1 MNMRRLRPSPAIV
14 SATLAFFVAVGGAAY
29 AGSKIATSDIE
40 NGAVTTKKLA
50 NGAATTG
57 KLKNDAATGAK
68 VKESSLGVV
77 PKASNSTTTGG
88 LRIQDFSKKLAPG
101 TALQSVATVGTLTL
115 RFGCEGDGSP
125 LLTVAPAAGA
135 PDQTV
140 RTSAILNGS
149 PTLVSSS
156 GQGTIPG
163 SGISVLSGTETGA
176 SFNGTAEALTPGGGV
191 TTVQW
196 AARSPSNIP
205 SANPDG
211 NVCLFWGTAI
221 SG

>member
-14 SATLAFFVAVGGAAY
+14 IATIAFFVAVGGAAY
-29 AGSKIATSDIE
+29 AGTKIATSDIE

-50 NGAATTG
+50 NGAVVTS
-57 KLKNDAATGAK
+57 KLGADAATGAK
-68 VKESSLGVV
+68 VKESSLGKV
-77 PKASNSTTTGG
+77 PKASNAETAGG
-88 LRIQDFSKKLAPG
+88 LRIQKFFTKPVPG
-101 TALQSVATVGTLTL
+101 TALQSVATVGTLNL
-115 RFGCEGDGSP
+115 RVGCQSLGHP
-125 LLTVAPAAGA
+125 LFSVVPATGAPA
-135 PDQTV
+135 QTV
-140 RTSAILNGS
+140 RTSVILNDATVKTS
-149 PTLVSSS
+149 A
-156 GQGTIPG
+156 QGTIPG
-163 SGISVLSGTETGA
+163 GGITVLDGTEGGA

-211 NVCLFWGTAI
+211 NVCLFWGTAT